1 MTILCL
7 HGSYGSASVQLAPFI
22 DAMEKS
28 SRVKFRWIDGSHR
41 AVPPPGFENYF
52 GQPPLYRFVAFDGVE
67 ALDDVLSRIRELPQG
82 ITPEDTIR
90 SLVKEQQPY
99 SPRTLQSALD
109 RLFQIMDE
117 DREIDGIL
125 GYSEG
130 ATVAATLI
138 LEESRRL
145 QEEGRPRRIKYG
157 IFFAGWPPVRL
168 QGDHI
173 QVLLPDEVENAI
185 DVPTCHVIGCNDPY
199 IHGAMALYSMCDED
213 TALLFDHGKGHTVPR
228 DARTIRELA
237 EAVDTTQQRCAAYN
251 YHLTL
256 YVETT
261 QEATRLSPL
270 VALNQCFTLRISA
283 HSSPPIALA
292 SKRQRRILL
301 LTNVDRGEANI
312 FLATCHALL
321 HRDPD
326 IELHFATLKGLEES
340 ITSIKGLSMAD
351 GLRHFFAN
359 RKSEIPLE
367 DDYLP
372 KSFLKPLRLSS
383 TKRAIHDSIPIFVP
397 YEGPQLAEIFS
408 SIVDIIKKVE
418 ADLVVVDMLM
428 TAALTAC
435 YHLGIKFICLSP
447 NAIKEFAAPLVLM
460 TKHMTPILRHMKIH
474 GDVLHGSLRYLQSLL
489 GFPYP
494 VLWYL
499 IPLNILF
506 ALYMVHTYM
515 NDTHWRD
522 VRTYLAENTGATLR
536 TPVDLLRNRPAD
548 LKILVSTLPELD
560 FPSILPSHVFPCGP
574 ILRNSTP
581 ISEADPS
588 LAAWLSRGPTV
599 YVNLGSICRIAEDRA
614 VELAA
619 GLKIAF
625 EAAAGAPGFH
635 KLQVLWKLKKL
646 GKYDTA
652 AGSRIYEVLGREI
665 ENDRVRIVDWVEAEP
680 IAILQSG
687 HVMCSIHH
695 GGANSYNEAI
705 VAGVPHVILPQWTD
719 CYDYAQRVELLGIG
733 RLGNRTTKPQWSLKE
748 LSRELREVLLGRSSE
763 TMRQKAKDL
772 ANVCRARGNGAEN
785 AARIILHECEGNTP
799 EVPLSLGL

>member
-52 GQPPLYRFVAFDGVE
+52 GQPPLYRFVAFDGVK

-117 DREIDGIL
+117 DPEIDGIL

-173 QVLLPDEVENAI
+173 QALLADEAENAI
-185 DVPTCHVIGCNDPY
+185 DVPTCHVIGCKDPY

-237 EAVDTTQQRCAAYN
+237 EAV
-251 YHLTL
+251 
-256 YVETT
+256 ETT
-261 QEATRLSPL
+261 WQRFMAGENRPG
-270 VALNQCFTLRISA
+270 
-283 HSSPPIALA
+283 
-292 SKRQRRILL
+292 QRRILL
-301 LTNVDRGEANI
+301 LTNVERGEANI

-321 HRDPD
+321 HREPN
-326 IELHFATLKGLEES
+326 IELHFATFKGLEES
-340 ITSIKGLSMAD
+340 ITSVWETARLNLPQVKPIVFHQIKGLSMAD

-359 RKSEIPLE
+359 RESEIPLE

-397 YEGPQLAEIFS
+397 YEGPRLAEIFS

-418 ADLVVVDMLM
+418 ADLVVVDTLM

-447 NAIKEFAAPLVLM
+447 NAIKEFAAPLQ
-460 TKHMTPILRHMKIH
+460 PRAA
-474 GDVLHGSLRYLQSLL
+474 SLWK
-489 GFPYP
+489 YP
-494 VLWYL
+494 
-499 IPLNILF
+499 
-506 ALYMVHTYM
+506 T
-515 NDTHWRD
+515 
-522 VRTYLAENTGATLR
+522 

-581 ISEADPS
+581 ISEANPS

-599 YVNLGSICRIAEDRA
+599 YVNLGSLCRIAEDRA

-619 GLKIAF
+619 SLKIAF
-625 EAAAGAPGFH
+625 EAAAGEPGFH

-646 GKYDTA
+646 GKYNTA

-665 ENDRVRIVDWVEAEP
+665 ENDRVRIVNWVEAEP

-705 VAGVPHVILPQWTD
+705 VAGVPHVVLPQWTD

-733 RLGNRTTKPQWSLKE
+733 RLGNRTTKPQWSVKE
-748 LSRELREVLLGRSSE
+748 LSCELCEVLLGRCSE

-785 AARIILHECEGNTP
+785 AARIILHECEGNKP
-799 EVPLSLGL
+799 EVPLSLGLQSLNEC

>member
-22 DAMEKS
+22 NTIEKA

-52 GQPPLYRFVAFDGVE
+52 GQPPLYRFVTFDGVE
-67 ALDDVLSRIRELPQG
+67 VLDDVLSKIRELPQG

-117 DREIDGIL
+117 DPEIDPRAYLDTLKGRRSL
-125 GYSEG
+125 PRSYWRRAAACRKRAGRAASRLVNRCTLSLLYVSG
-130 ATVAATLI
+130 AHMNC
-138 LEESRRL
+138 
-145 QEEGRPRRIKYG
+145 QYG

-173 QVLLPDEVENAI
+173 QTLLADEVENAI

-237 EAVDTTQQRCAAYN
+237 VAF
-251 YHLTL
+251 
-256 YVETT
+256 ETT
-261 QEATRLSPL
+261 RQRW
-270 VALNQCFTLRISA
+270 
-283 HSSPPIALA
+283 
-292 SKRQRRILL
+292 QRRILL

-326 IELHFATLKGLEES
+326 IELHFATFKGLEES
-340 ITSIKGLSMAD
+340 ITSVWEAARLNLPQVKPIIFHQIKGLSMAD

-359 RKSEIPLE
+359 RESEIPLQ

-418 ADLVVVDMLM
+418 ADLVVVDSLM

-435 YHLGIKFICLSP
+435 YHLGVKFICLSP
-447 NAIKEFAAPLVLM
+447 NAIKEFAAPLQ
-460 TKHMTPILRHMKIH
+460 PRAA
-474 GDVLHGSLRYLQSLL
+474 SLWKYPTLFS

-494 VLWYL
+494 VPWYL

-536 TPVDLLRNRPAD
+536 TSVDLLRNRPAD

-574 ILRNSTP
+574 ILRNYTP
-581 ISEADPS
+581 ISEANPS

-599 YVNLGSICRIAEDRA
+599 YVSLGSLCRIAEDRA

-619 GLKIAF
+619 SLKIAF
-625 EAAAGAPGFH
+625 EAAAGEPGFH

-646 GKYDTA
+646 GKYNTA
-652 AGSRIYEVLGREI
+652 AGSRVYEVLGREI
-665 ENDRVRIVDWVEAEP
+665 ESDRVRIVNWVEAEP

-687 HVMCSIHH
+687 HVTCSIHH

-705 VAGVPHVILPQWTD
+705 VAGVPHVVLPQWTD

-733 RLGNRTTKPQWSLKE
+733 RLGNRATKPQWSVKE
-748 LSRELREVLLGRSSE
+748 LSRELCEVLLGRSSE

-785 AARIILHECEGNTP
+785 AARILLHECEGNKP